1 MDGIRKEHNLACI
14 ECDGIEKEIDKLN
27 KAIEELRQLYDKAN
41 VAQQDAFAAV
51 RELKKQE
58 TSKVR
63 SIVVCHDDD
72 FGLFMEYC
80 VWMVDLLY
88 AIIRF
93 LDV

>member
-27 KAIEELRQLYDKAN
+27 KANRRAAATAIHDKAN
-41 VAQQDAFAAV
+41 VAQKDAFAAV

-72 FGLFMEYC
+72 LGLFMENVC
-80 VWMVDLLY
+80 LDG
-88 AIIRF
+88 RF
-93 LDV
+93 V